1 MTHLSKHYPDEL
13 SDGFHIII
21 LFFLFFLF
29 QADPLLHL
37 TQFLEAYVYDEE
49 AKRTLSLLTEFQNEY
64 QAYRNR
70 NNLGKDFT
78 SEGDLYYCEDFAVEC
93 VTILLEASAS
103 TYHACKLVRYL
114 ADSKFGNMFNR
125 QGMKFF

>member
-13 SDGFHIII
+13 SDGFHITI
-21 LFFLFFLF
+21 LFFAFFFLF

-49 AKRTLSLLTEFQNEY
+49 AKRTLSLLTDFQNEY

-78 SEGDLYYCEDFAVEC
+78 SEGDLYYCEDFAV
-93 VTILLEASAS
+93 
-103 TYHACKLVRYL
+103 
-114 ADSKFGNMFNR
+114 
-125 QGMKFF
+125 